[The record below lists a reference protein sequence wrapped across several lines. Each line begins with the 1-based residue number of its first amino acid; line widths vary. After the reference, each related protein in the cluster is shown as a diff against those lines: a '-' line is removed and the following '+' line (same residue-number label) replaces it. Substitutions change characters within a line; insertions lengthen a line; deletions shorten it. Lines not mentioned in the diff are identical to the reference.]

1 LSVRNIQSKPDKREL
16 TVIAS
21 IQGKIIQKGLDNIV
35 INLNG
40 IGIQVFVTKE
50 TCETANAGEV
60 KFLHCQLI
68 VREESLTLFGF
79 ESDIEKEYFNLLL
92 GVNGVGTRLALS
104 IISTL
109 SIDAINRA
117 VSAEQFE
124 VFSRVSGVGKKTAQK
139 IAIHLQGKINAD
151 AGIIGQKS
159 SYQDVDL
166 EVLEAL
172 TSLGY
177 SVVEAQSALQ
187 FIPKDAP
194 KDIEARLRIALQY
207 FS

>member
-1 LSVRNIQSKPDKREL
+1 M
-16 TVIAS
+16 IAS
-21 IQGKIIQKGLDNIV
+21 IQGKIIQKSMDYV
-35 INLNG
+35 VVNLNG
-40 IGIQVFVTKE
+40 LGIQVFTTKE
-50 TCETANAGEV
+50 TCEVANIGDI
-60 KFLHCQLI
+60 KFFHSQLI

-79 ESDIEKEYFNLLL
+79 ESEIEREYFNLLL

-117 VSAEQFE
+117 VASDQFE
-124 VFSRVSGVGKKTAQK
+124 VFSRVPGVGKKTAQK
-139 IAIHLQGKINAD
+139 IAIHLQGKINVDAD
-151 AGIIGQKS
+151 ITGLKS

-172 TSLGY
+172 TTLGY

-194 KDIEARLRIALQY
+194 KDIEERLRIALQY

>member
-1 LSVRNIQSKPDKREL
+1 
-16 TVIAS
+16 VIAS
-21 IQGKIIQKGLDNIV
+21 IQGKIIQKSMDYV
-35 INLNG
+35 VVNLNG
-40 IGIQVFVTKE
+40 LGIQVFTTKE
-50 TCETANAGEV
+50 TCEVANIGDI
-60 KFLHCQLI
+60 KFFHSQLI

-79 ESDIEKEYFNLLL
+79 ESEIEREYFNLLL

-117 VSAEQFE
+117 VASDQFE
-124 VFSRVSGVGKKTAQK
+124 VFSRVPGVGKKTAQK
-139 IAIHLQGKINAD
+139 IAIHLQGKINVDAD
-151 AGIIGQKS
+151 ITGLKF

-172 TSLGY
+172 TTLGY

-194 KDIEARLRIALQY
+194 IDIEERLRIALQY

>member
-1 LSVRNIQSKPDKREL
+1 M
-16 TVIAS
+16 IAS

-50 TCETANAGEV
+50 TCETANVGEV

>member
-1 LSVRNIQSKPDKREL
+1 M
-16 TVIAS
+16 IAS
-21 IQGKIIQKGLDNIV
+21 IQGKIIQKSMDYV
-35 INLNG
+35 VVNLNG
-40 IGIQVFVTKE
+40 LGIQVFTTKV
-50 TCETANAGEV
+50 TCEVANIGDI
-60 KFLHCQLI
+60 KFFHSQLI

-79 ESDIEKEYFNLLL
+79 ESEIEREYFNLLL

-117 VSAEQFE
+117 VASDQFE
-124 VFSRVSGVGKKTAQK
+124 VFSRVPGVGKKTAQK
-139 IAIHLQGKINAD
+139 IAIHLQGKINVDAD
-151 AGIIGQKS
+151 ITGLKS

-172 TSLGY
+172 TTLGY

-194 KDIEARLRIALQY
+194 KDIEERLRIALQY

>member
-1 LSVRNIQSKPDKREL
+1 M
-16 TVIAS
+16 IAS
-21 IQGKIIQKGLDNIV
+21 IQGKIIQKGVDYLV
-35 INLNG
+35 VNLNG
-40 IGIQVFVTKE
+40 LGIQVFTTKE
-50 TCETANAGEV
+50 TCETANIGDI
-60 KFLHCQLI
+60 KFFHSQLI
-68 VREESLTLFGF
+68 VREDSLTLFGF
-79 ESDIEKEYFNLLL
+79 ESEIEREYFILLL

-117 VSAEQFE
+117 VGAEQFE
-124 VFSRVSGVGKKTAQK
+124 VFARVSGVGKKTAQK
-139 IAIHLQGKINAD
+139 IAIHLQGKINID
-151 AGIIGQKS
+151 SDIIGLKS

-166 EVLEAL
+166 EVLQAL

-187 FIPKDAP
+187 YIPKDAP
-194 KDIEARLRIALQY
+194 KDIEERLRIALQY

>member
-1 LSVRNIQSKPDKREL
+1 MDYV
-16 TVIAS
+16 V
-21 IQGKIIQKGLDNIV
+21 V
-35 INLNG
+35 NLNG
-40 IGIQVFVTKE
+40 LGIQVFTTKE
-50 TCETANAGEV
+50 TCEVANIGDI
-60 KFLHCQLI
+60 KFFHSQLI

-79 ESDIEKEYFNLLL
+79 ESEIEREYFNLLL

-117 VSAEQFE
+117 VASDQFE
-124 VFSRVSGVGKKTAQK
+124 VFSRVPGVGKKTAQK
-139 IAIHLQGKINAD
+139 IAIHLQGKINVDAD
-151 AGIIGQKS
+151 ITGLKS

-172 TSLGY
+172 TTLGY

-194 KDIEARLRIALQY
+194 KDIEERLRIALQY

>member
-1 LSVRNIQSKPDKREL
+1 
-16 TVIAS
+16 VIAS

-50 TCETANAGEV
+50 TCETANVGEV

>member
-1 LSVRNIQSKPDKREL
+1 
-16 TVIAS
+16 VIAS
-21 IQGKIIQKGLDNIV
+21 IQGKIIQKGVDYLV
-35 INLNG
+35 VNLNG
-40 IGIQVFVTKE
+40 LGIQVFTTKE
-50 TCETANAGEV
+50 TCETANIGDI
-60 KFLHCQLI
+60 KFFHSQLI
-68 VREESLTLFGF
+68 VREDSLTLFGF
-79 ESDIEKEYFNLLL
+79 ESEIEREYFILLL

-117 VSAEQFE
+117 VGAEQFE
-124 VFSRVSGVGKKTAQK
+124 VFARVSGVGKKTAQK
-139 IAIHLQGKINAD
+139 IAIHLQGKINID
-151 AGIIGQKS
+151 SDFIGLKS

-166 EVLEAL
+166 EILQAL

-187 FIPKDAP
+187 YIPKDAP
-194 KDIEARLRIALQY
+194 KDIEERLRIALQY

>member
-1 LSVRNIQSKPDKREL
+1 MIE
-16 TVIAS
+16 S
-21 IQGKIIQKGLDNIV
+21 IQGKIIQKGLDYVV

-40 IGIQVFVTKE
+40 LGIQVFSTKE
-50 TCETANAGEV
+50 TCETANIGDI
-60 KFLHCQLI
+60 KFFHSQLI

-79 ESDIEKEYFNLLL
+79 ESEIEREYFNLLL

-109 SIDAINRA
+109 SIDAIHRA
-117 VSAEQFE
+117 VASEQFE
-124 VFSRVSGVGKKTAQK
+124 VFSKVQGVGKKTAQK
-139 IAIHLQGKINAD
+139 IAIHLQGKINVD
-151 AGIIGQKS
+151 DDIIGPKS

-172 TSLGY
+172 TTLGY

-194 KDIEARLRIALQY
+194 KDIEERLRIALQY

>member
-1 LSVRNIQSKPDKREL
+1 
-16 TVIAS
+16 VIAS
-21 IQGKIIQKGLDNIV
+21 IQGKIIQKGVDYLIV
-35 INLNG
+35 NLNG
-40 IGIQVFVTKE
+40 LGIQVFSTKE
-50 TCETANAGEV
+50 TCETANIGDI
-60 KFLHCQLI
+60 KFFHSQLI

-79 ESDIEKEYFNLLL
+79 ESEIEREYFNLLL

-117 VSAEQFE
+117 VASDQFE
-124 VFSRVSGVGKKTAQK
+124 IFSRVPGVGKKTAQK
-139 IAIHLQGKINAD
+139 IAIHLQGKINVDAD
-151 AGIIGQKS
+151 IIGLKS

-172 TSLGY
+172 TTLGY
-177 SVVEAQSALQ
+177 SLVEAQSALQ

-194 KDIEARLRIALQY
+194 KDIEERLRIALQY

>member
-1 LSVRNIQSKPDKREL
+1 M
-16 TVIAS
+16 IAS
-21 IQGKIIQKGLDNIV
+21 IQGKVIHKGNDFLV
-35 INLNG
+35 VNLNG
-40 IGIQVFVTKE
+40 LGIQVFTSKE
-50 TCETANAGEV
+50 TCETANIGDI
-60 KFLHCQLI
+60 KFFHSQLI

-79 ESDIEKEYFNLLL
+79 ESEIEREYFNLML

-117 VSAEQFE
+117 VGSEQFE
-124 VFSRVSGVGKKTAQK
+124 VFARVPGVGKKTAQK
-139 IAIHLQGKINAD
+139 IAIHLQGKINV
-151 AGIIGQKS
+151 GSEIIGIKS

-172 TSLGY
+172 TTLGY

-187 FIPKDAP
+187 YIPKDAP
-194 KDIEARLRIALQY
+194 KDIEERLRIALQY

>member
-1 LSVRNIQSKPDKREL
+1 M
-16 TVIAS
+16 IAS
-21 IQGKIIQKGLDNIV
+21 IQGKIIQKSMDYVV

-40 IGIQVFVTKE
+40 LGIQVFTTKE
-50 TCETANAGEV
+50 TCEVANIGDI
-60 KFLHCQLI
+60 KFFHSQLI

-79 ESDIEKEYFNLLL
+79 ESEIEREYFNLLL

-117 VSAEQFE
+117 VASDQFE
-124 VFSRVSGVGKKTAQK
+124 VFSRVPGVGKKTAQK
-139 IAIHLQGKINAD
+139 IAIHLQGKINVDAD
-151 AGIIGQKS
+151 ITGLKS

-172 TSLGY
+172 TTLGY

-194 KDIEARLRIALQY
+194 KDIEERLRIALQY

>member
-1 LSVRNIQSKPDKREL
+1 
-16 TVIAS
+16 VIAS
-21 IQGKIIQKGLDNIV
+21 IQGKVIHKGNDFLV
-35 INLNG
+35 VNLNG
-40 IGIQVFVTKE
+40 LGIQVFTSKE
-50 TCETANAGEV
+50 TCETANIGDL
-60 KFLHCQLI
+60 KFFHSQLI
-68 VREESLTLFGF
+68 VREDSLTLFGF
-79 ESDIEKEYFNLLL
+79 ESEIEKEYFNLLL

-117 VSAEQFE
+117 VGSEQFE
-124 VFSRVSGVGKKTAQK
+124 VFARVPGVGKKTAQK
-139 IAIHLQGKINAD
+139 IAIHLQGKINV
-151 AGIIGQKS
+151 GSEIIGIKS

-172 TSLGY
+172 TTLGY

-187 FIPKDAP
+187 YIPKDAP
-194 KDIEARLRIALQY
+194 KDIEERLRIALQY

>member
-1 LSVRNIQSKPDKREL
+1 
-16 TVIAS
+16 VISS
-21 IQGKIIQKGLDNIV
+21 IQGKIIHKGVDYV
-35 INLNG
+35 VVYLNG
-40 IGIQVFVTKE
+40 LGIQVFTTKE
-50 TCETANAGEV
+50 TCETTAIGDI
-60 KFLHCQLI
+60 KFFHSQLI
-68 VREESLTLFGF
+68 VREDSLTLFGF
-79 ESDIEKEYFNLLL
+79 EIEIEREYFNLLL

-117 VSAEQFE
+117 VASEQFE
-124 VFSRVSGVGKKTAQK
+124 VFSRVPGVGKKTAQK
-139 IAIHLQGKINAD
+139 IAIHLQGKINVDAD
-151 AGIIGQKS
+151 ILGMKS

-172 TSLGY
+172 TTLGY

-194 KDIEARLRIALQY
+194 KDIEERLRIALQY

>member
-1 LSVRNIQSKPDKREL
+1 
-16 TVIAS
+16 VIAS
-21 IQGKIIQKGLDNIV
+21 IQGKIIQKSMDYV
-35 INLNG
+35 VVNLNG
-40 IGIQVFVTKE
+40 LGIQVFTTKE
-50 TCETANAGEV
+50 TCEVANIGDI
-60 KFLHCQLI
+60 KFFHSQLI

-79 ESDIEKEYFNLLL
+79 ESEIEREYFNLLL

-117 VSAEQFE
+117 VASDQFE
-124 VFSRVSGVGKKTAQK
+124 VFSRVPGVGKKTAQK
-139 IAIHLQGKINAD
+139 IAIHLQGKINVDAD
-151 AGIIGQKS
+151 IIGLKS

-172 TSLGY
+172 TTLGY

-194 KDIEARLRIALQY
+194 KDIEERLRIALQY

>member
-1 LSVRNIQSKPDKREL
+1 MSVRNIQSKPDKREL

-21 IQGKIIQKGLDNIV
+21 IQGKIIQKGLDSIV

>member
-1 LSVRNIQSKPDKREL
+1 MRIEKNERNK
-16 TVIAS
+16 VIAS
-21 IQGKIIQKGLDNIV
+21 IQGKIIQKGVDYLIV
-35 INLNG
+35 NLNG
-40 IGIQVFVTKE
+40 LGIQVFSTKE
-50 TCETANAGEV
+50 TCETANIGDI
-60 KFLHCQLI
+60 KFFHSQLI

-79 ESDIEKEYFNLLL
+79 ESEIEREYFNLLL

-117 VSAEQFE
+117 VASDQFE
-124 VFSRVSGVGKKTAQK
+124 IFSRVPGVGKKTAQK
-139 IAIHLQGKINAD
+139 IAIHLQGKINVDAD
-151 AGIIGQKS
+151 IIGLKS

-172 TSLGY
+172 TTLGY
-177 SVVEAQSALQ
+177 SLVEAQSALQ

-194 KDIEARLRIALQY
+194 KDIEERLRIALQY

>member
-1 LSVRNIQSKPDKREL
+1 M
-16 TVIAS
+16 IAS

-68 VREESLTLFGF
+68 VREEALTLFGF

>member
-1 LSVRNIQSKPDKREL
+1 
-16 TVIAS
+16 VIAS
-21 IQGKIIQKGLDNIV
+21 IQGKIIQKSMDYV
-35 INLNG
+35 VVNLNG
-40 IGIQVFVTKE
+40 LGIQVFTTKE
-50 TCETANAGEV
+50 TCEVANIGDI
-60 KFLHCQLI
+60 KFFHSQLI

-79 ESDIEKEYFNLLL
+79 ESEIEREYFNLLL

-117 VSAEQFE
+117 VASDQFE
-124 VFSRVSGVGKKTAQK
+124 VFSRVPGVGKKTAQK
-139 IAIHLQGKINAD
+139 IAIHLQGKINVDAD
-151 AGIIGQKS
+151 ITGLKS

-172 TSLGY
+172 TTLGY

-194 KDIEARLRIALQY
+194 KDIEERLRIALQY

>member
-1 LSVRNIQSKPDKREL
+1 M
-16 TVIAS
+16 IAS
-21 IQGKIIQKGLDNIV
+21 IQGKIIHKGNDYLV
-35 INLNG
+35 VNLNG
-40 IGIQVFVTKE
+40 LGIQVFSTKE
-50 TCETANAGEV
+50 TCETANIGEI
-60 KFLHCQLI
+60 KFFHSQLI
-68 VREESLTLFGF
+68 VREDSLTLFGF
-79 ESDIEKEYFNLLL
+79 ESEIEREYFNLLL

-117 VSAEQFE
+117 VASEQFE
-124 VFSRVSGVGKKTAQK
+124 VFARVPGVGKKTAQK
-139 IAIHLQGKINAD
+139 IAIHLQGKISVESEIS
-151 AGIIGQKS
+151 GLKS

-172 TSLGY
+172 TTLGY

-187 FIPKDAP
+187 YIPKDAP
-194 KDIEARLRIALQY
+194 KDIEERLRIALQY

>member
-1 LSVRNIQSKPDKREL
+1 MSVRNIQSKPDKREL

>member
-1 LSVRNIQSKPDKREL
+1 
-16 TVIAS
+16 VIAS
-21 IQGKIIQKGLDNIV
+21 IQGKIIQKGMDYLV
-35 INLNG
+35 VNLNG
-40 IGIQVFVTKE
+40 LGIQVFTTKE
-50 TCETANAGEV
+50 TCEISNIGDI
-60 KFLHCQLI
+60 KFFHSRLI

-79 ESDIEKEYFNLLL
+79 ESEIEREYFNLLL

-117 VSAEQFE
+117 VASDQFE
-124 VFSRVSGVGKKTAQK
+124 VFSRVPGVGKKTAQK
-139 IAIHLQGKINAD
+139 IAIHLQGKINVDAD
-151 AGIIGQKS
+151 IIGLKS

-172 TSLGY
+172 TTLGY

-194 KDIEARLRIALQY
+194 KDIEERLRIALQY

>member
-1 LSVRNIQSKPDKREL
+1 
-16 TVIAS
+16 VIAS
-21 IQGKIIQKGLDNIV
+21 IQGKIIQKGMDYLV
-35 INLNG
+35 VNLNG
-40 IGIQVFVTKE
+40 LGIQVFTTKE
-50 TCETANAGEV
+50 TCEISNIGDI
-60 KFLHCQLI
+60 KFFHSQLI

-79 ESDIEKEYFNLLL
+79 ESEIEREYFNLLL

-117 VSAEQFE
+117 VASDQFE
-124 VFSRVSGVGKKTAQK
+124 VFSRVPGVGKKTAQK
-139 IAIHLQGKINAD
+139 IAIHLQGKINVDAD
-151 AGIIGQKS
+151 ITGLKS

-172 TSLGY
+172 TTLGY

-194 KDIEARLRIALQY
+194 KDIEERLRIALQY

>member
-1 LSVRNIQSKPDKREL
+1 
-16 TVIAS
+16 VIAS
-21 IQGKIIQKGLDNIV
+21 IQGKIIQKGMDYLV
-35 INLNG
+35 VNLNG
-40 IGIQVFVTKE
+40 LGIQVFTTKE
-50 TCETANAGEV
+50 TCEISNIGDI
-60 KFLHCQLI
+60 KFFHSQLI

-79 ESDIEKEYFNLLL
+79 ESEIEREYFNLLL

-117 VSAEQFE
+117 VASDQFE
-124 VFSRVSGVGKKTAQK
+124 VFSRVPGVGKKTAQK
-139 IAIHLQGKINAD
+139 IAIHLQGKINVDAD
-151 AGIIGQKS
+151 IIGLKS

-172 TSLGY
+172 TTLGY

-194 KDIEARLRIALQY
+194 KDIEERLRIALQY